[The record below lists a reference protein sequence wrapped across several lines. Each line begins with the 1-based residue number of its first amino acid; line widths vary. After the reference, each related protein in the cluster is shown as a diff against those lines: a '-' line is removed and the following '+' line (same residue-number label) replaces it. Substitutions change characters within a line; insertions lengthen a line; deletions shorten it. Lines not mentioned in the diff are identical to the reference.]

1 MGRGKRHVDRT
12 VSRPGQAAACA
23 GRRSA
28 ESGRRDR
35 APRAPS
41 PISPKAVLAV
51 AAVLAAVVVFIYAPA
66 CHYGFLSYDD
76 PAYVSQNAQ
85 VIRGLT
91 LEGVRWAF
99 TTGHASN
106 WHPVTWMSHMLDV
119 TLFGMN
125 AGRHHCVNLLL
136 HIANA
141 ILLFGL
147 LYRTTGARGPSAAV
161 AALFAAHPLHVESVV
176 WIAERKPDPGRYL
189 TVAAVFALGL
199 MSKPMLVTLPP
210 VLLLLDLWPLNRVRF
225 ESGSSRVWLGLLRE
239 KAPLFLMSAASSVAT
254 ILAQWR
260 GGAVQDFELLPMHQR
275 AANALVSYAAYLGR
289 MLWPA
294 HLAPYYPYQPLPTGI
309 VLGCALILAAVSAVV
324 IRFSR
329 NRPFLF
335 MGWFWYVITLV
346 PVIGLIQ
353 VGGQARADR
362 YTYIPL
368 IGIFI
373 IAAWGI
379 PLVFEGL
386 QGGRT
391 MPTAAA
397 CILVCVLAAGAR
409 SQVRCWESDLS
420 LWRHAVE
427 KTGDNYF
434 ARTNLGFALMGGG
447 DLDAAVAQFNEALRI
462 RPESA
467 ETHNGLGTALLK
479 LGQPDAALERFTTA
493 LRIRPGFAEA
503 HSNRGMALAQRG
515 DIGEAFAE
523 FQRALQI
530 SPESPEIQYNFG
542 FALANLGKPDE
553 AMLHFRKALTLKPDY
568 ADAHF
573 QMGNVY
579 AGMEMWS
586 EAEAEYT
593 EAIRIRPKYADA
605 HNNLGV
611 ILLRQNRRDDAV
623 AHFTEALRIDP
634 GNRRAQ
640 ENLNRALAQ

>member
-1 MGRGKRHVDRT
+1 
-12 VSRPGQAAACA
+12 
-23 GRRSA
+23 
-28 ESGRRDR
+28 
-35 APRAPS
+35 
-41 PISPKAVLAV
+41 
-51 AAVLAAVVVFIYAPA
+51 LAAVSVFIYAPA

-91 LEGVRWAF
+91 PEGVRWAF
-99 TTGHASN
+99 ITGHASN
-106 WHPVTWMSHMLDV
+106 WHPVTWLSHMLDV
-119 TLFGMN
+119 SLFGMN

-147 LYRTTGARGPSAAV
+147 LCRTTGAWGPSAAV

-176 WIAERKPDPGRYL
+176 WVAERKDVLSTLFGMLTMHAYVRYVRKPDPGRYL
-189 TVAAVFALGL
+189 TVMAVFALGL
-199 MSKPMLVTLPP
+199 MSKPMLVTLPL
-210 VLLLLDLWPLNRVRF
+210 VLLLMDLWPLNRVRF
-225 ESGSSRVWLGLLRE
+225 EAGSRRVWPELLRE
-239 KAPLFLMSAASSVAT
+239 KMPLFLLSAASSAAT

-294 HLAPYYPYQPLPTGI
+294 NLAPYYPYQPLPAGI
-309 VLGCALILAAVSAVV
+309 VLGCALILAAVSAFV

-379 PLVFEGL
+379 PLVFEGR
-386 QGGRT
+386 QGNRT
-391 MPTAAA
+391 ILAAAA

-409 SQVRCWESDLS
+409 NLVRYWESDLS

-427 KTGDNYF
+427 KTGENYF
-434 ARTNLGFALMGGG
+434 ARTNLGFALMAGG

-479 LGQPDAALERFTTA
+479 LGRPDAALERFTTA
-493 LRIRPGFAEA
+493 VRLRPGFAEA
-503 HSNRGMALAQRG
+503 RSNRGMALAQRG
-515 DIGEAFAE
+515 IPG
-523 FQRALQI
+523 RR
-530 SPESPEIQYNFG
+530 SSNFKK
-542 FALANLGKPDE
+542 LSKSV
-553 AMLHFRKALTLKPDY
+553 RKAQRSSITSGSRWPTS
-568 ADAHF
+568 
-573 QMGNVY
+573 GS
-579 AGMEMWS
+579 W
-586 EAEAEYT
+586 T
-593 EAIRIRPKYADA
+593 
-605 HNNLGV
+605 
-611 ILLRQNRRDDAV
+611 RQCPIIGK
-623 AHFTEALRIDP
+623 L
-634 GNRRAQ
+634 
-640 ENLNRALAQ
+640 